1 MSGAFWPPLDRRV
14 IESEDID
21 DPALDRDRLHGALG
35 GLTTI
40 NALSR
45 SAEILWPP
53 IRRLARELKSD
64 RLRVL
69 DIATGA
75 GDVPIRLWRKARR
88 AGLALEIHG
97 IDVSEPVL
105 EYARRRAAKAGAP
118 LAFRRLN
125 VVEGP
130 LPAGYD
136 VITSSLFLH
145 HLSDEAAGKLLRSMA
160 AAAEHLVLVNDLR
173 RSRWGLALAHFAGHV
188 LTRSPVVR
196 LDAVRSVRAA
206 LTLGEA
212 RELAAEAGLQG
223 IELARHW
230 PCRYLLSW
238 RRRGIQA

>member
-1 MSGAFWPPLDRRV
+1 VTAGLFGTYWPPLDRRV
-14 IESEDID
+14 IEPEDID

-53 IRRLARELKSD
+53 IRRLAQELKQD
-64 RLRVL
+64 RLRML

-88 AGLALEIHG
+88 AGLTLEIHG
-97 IDVSEPVL
+97 VDVSEPAL
-105 EYARRRAAKAGAP
+105 DFARHKADEASAP
-118 LAFRRLN
+118 LSFSRLK
-125 VVEGP
+125 VLDDP
-130 LPAGYD
+130 LPEGYD
-136 VITSSLFLH
+136 VIASSLFLH
-145 HLSDEAAGKLLRSMA
+145 HLPDPAARELLRSMA

-173 RSRWGLALAHFAGHV
+173 RSRWGLALAYFAGHV

-206 LTLGEA
+206 LTLTEV
-212 RELAAEAGLQG
+212 RELAAAAGLQG
-223 IELARHW
+223 IKLGRRW

-238 RRRGIQA
+238 RRR